1 MDRLEALQRVL
12 GMIDQIRS
20 EWGVGTDD
28 DEEGEMLDA
37 LGATKAER
45 AYLGVDYAGHWFEAL
60 VDIARAL
67 AELDLG
73 SNDFGFEVRH
83 LAYRIG
89 DQHPDI
95 ARRLRE
101 RYPYKFKGADR
112 PPAPPK
118 APPAGTPSG
127 FVSFTI
133 GRGGPLP
140 PPPSPPPPPDEGAR

>member
-45 AYLGVDYAGHWFEAL
+45 AYLGVERAGHWFEAL

-67 AELDLG
+67 VELDPG

-89 DQHPDI
+89 GQHPDI

-101 RYPYKFKGADR
+101 RYPHKFKGADVLVAEGHR
-112 PPAPPK
+112 
-118 APPAGTPSG
+118 PSG
-127 FVSFTI
+127 FVPFTI
-133 GRGGPLP
+133 GWDDGVWPPP
-140 PPPSPPPPPDEGAR
+140 PPPSAAPDEGAR